1 MRMLRLRRCDRIL
14 WRGEGM
20 EQLWYV
26 RGESRFS
33 DHRPVNSLFSVQL
46 DDGRGAACTR
56 PPVTVRAAACV
67 GCGSLRHGRPPRVEA
82 DEMLLHARTQG
93 GILHSSRF

>member
-1 MRMLRLRRCDRIL
+1 MGSNPYGACMLRLRRCDRIL

-26 RGESRFS
+26 RGESRLS

-46 DDGRGAACTR
+46 VAAARTE
-56 PPVTVRAAACV
+56 PPETDLRAASMFFPFLQC
-67 GCGSLRHGRPPRVEA
+67 
-82 DEMLLHARTQG
+82 
-93 GILHSSRF
+93 